1 VTGDGQPLGGLA
13 VAEDTTGLAGT
24 FAGHLLAGFGA
35 AVHRAG
41 PSPFPILD
49 RRKRTRPAQDAA
61 VAIADES
68 RTMPVAPIGV
78 RVRAWGR
85 TGPRTSLPPD
95 EALVQAATGVQ
106 ALQWSWGGH
115 PVWLAT
121 PIVSYMTGML
131 AALGATAAHFAT
143 MRGVRGQAVDVSG
156 LQAAFALNSGTYVT
170 GPEHKS
176 ALLVGGDPRGVYPS
190 YSLYPT
196 ADGWLF
202 VGALTQA
209 FWVKL
214 MTFLERVD
222 LLVDERLQGNPLTF
236 GAPALRVFVRAELE
250 PTFARRTTAAWI
262 EALRAADIPCG
273 AVQSRDE
280 YLRDPELRAAG
291 LVADPWE
298 PPAAARV
305 TEGSPGDRPA
315 GPTPRTCLDGIRVLD
330 LTSFIAGPVCPM
342 LLGDLG
348 ADVVKIETA
357 DGDPFRMTA
366 FGFHGWNRGKR
377 SLVLDLKRPEG
388 RDAFL
393 DLVRGADVV
402 VENFRGGVMDRLGL
416 GWDRLRAVNP
426 ALVLT
431 SITGAEGPLATLP
444 GFDPLFQAR
453 SGFMVAQGGAGEPVF
468 HMIPYNDYSAGTLG
482 ALASVVALVAR
493 ERTRRGQ
500 RVETSLMRTALV
512 DQAAH
517 MDDPRPGGRDH
528 LGPRAARR
536 LYACAD
542 GWLCVAAQ
550 DDVHARA
557 LGTLAGAA
565 LGLDAPADGS
575 EATALAKALA
585 PLARG
590 DALAR
595 LAAAGV
601 PAAPCLAF
609 AEMLADEHLRANGM
623 FVTMDDATLGSVTIG
638 GPLVDFGRTPIAYR
652 RLGPAHGAHSREVLA
667 EAGYDDARIARLVA
681 AGIVRA

>member
-1 VTGDGQPLGGLA
+1 VTRDAPLGELAVVEDASGLA
-13 VAEDTTGLAGT
+13 AT

-35 AVHRAG
+35 SVHRAG
-41 PSPFPILD
+41 ASPFPILD
-49 RRKRTRPAQDAA
+49 RRKRTGPCARA
-61 VAIADES
+61 AIAITEEARPTPDA
-68 RTMPVAPIGV
+68 PVAV
-78 RVRAWGR
+78 RLRAWGR
-85 TGPRTSLPPD
+85 TGPRASLPPD
-95 EALVQAATGVQ
+95 EALVQAATGIQ
-106 ALQWSWGGH
+106 ALQWSWSGR

-131 AALGATAAHFAT
+131 AALGATAAHFARL
-143 MRGVRGQAVDVSG
+143 RGAPGQTVDVSG

-196 ADGWLF
+196 ADGWIF

-236 GAPALRVFVRAELE
+236 GAPALRAFVRSELE
-250 PTFARRTTAAWI
+250 PTFAKRTTAAWI
-262 EALRAADIPCG
+262 EALRGADIPCG
-273 AVQSRDE
+273 AVQTRDE
-280 YLRDPELRAAG
+280 YLRDPEVHAAG

-298 PPAAARV
+298 PPPAARVTPGAAAARV
-305 TEGSPGDRPA
+305 SGSAPD
-315 GPTPRTCLDGIRVLD
+315 TCLERVRVLD

-388 RDAFL
+388 RDGFL
-393 DLVRGADVV
+393 DLVRHADVV
-402 VENFRGGVMDRLGL
+402 VENFRGGVMERLGL
-416 GWDRLRAVNP
+416 GWDRLRSVNP

-431 SITGAEGPLATLP
+431 SITGAEGSLATLP

-453 SGFMVAQGGAGEPVF
+453 SGFMTAQGGTDEPVF

-482 ALASVVALVAR
+482 ALATVVALVAR
-493 ERTRRGQ
+493 ELEGRGQ

-517 MDDPRPGGRDH
+517 MTEPRPGSRDH
-528 LGPRAARR
+528 LGPSASRR
-536 LYACAD
+536 LYQCVD
-542 GWLCVAAQ
+542 GWLCVSAERAAQ
-550 DDVHARA
+550 ARA
-557 LGTLAGAA
+557 LGALAGVALAPDAPTEGRDAAAVASMLAA
-565 LGLDAPADGS
+565 LGRDA
-575 EATALAKALA
+575 
-585 PLARG
+585 
-590 DALAR
+590 ALAR
-595 LAAAGV
+595 LAGADV

-609 AEMLADEHLRANGM
+609 GELLADEHLRANGM
-623 FVTMDDATLGSVTIG
+623 FVTMPDAALGSVTIG
-638 GPLVDFGRTPIAYR
+638 GPLIDLERTPIRYR
-652 RLGPAHGAHSREVLA
+652 RLGPGHGAHSREVLA
-667 EAGYDDARIARLVA
+667 EAGWDDAQIAGLVT
-681 AGIVRA
+681 AGVVHA

>member
-1 VTGDGQPLGGLA
+1 MTRDGHPLDGLA
-13 VAEDTTGLAGT
+13 VAARTTGLAGT
-24 FAGHLLAGFGA
+24 FAGHLLAGLGA
-35 AVHRAG
+35 AVHRAA
-41 PSPFPILD
+41 PSPFPILE
-49 RRKRTRPAQDAA
+49 RRMHAGPPASAGIA
-61 VAIADES
+61 LADEAS
-68 RTMPVAPIGV
+68 PVPDAPIAV

-85 TGPRTSLPPD
+85 TGPRATLPPD

-106 ALQWSWGGH
+106 ALQWSWSGR

-121 PIVSYMTGML
+121 PVVSYMTGML
-131 AALGATAAHFAT
+131 AALAAAAAHFARL
-143 MRGVRGQAVDVSG
+143 RGGRGQGVHVSG

-170 GPEHKS
+170 GPAHQS

-196 ADGWLF
+196 ADGWVFL
-202 VGALTQA
+202 GALTQP

-214 MTFLERVD
+214 LTFLERVD

-236 GAPALRVFVRAELE
+236 GAPELRAFVRAELG
-250 PTFARRTTAAWI
+250 PIFARRTTAAWI

-273 AVQSRDE
+273 AVRTRDE
-280 YLRDPELRAAG
+280 YLRDPEVRAAG

-305 TEGSPGDRPA
+305 TDGSPARPRPA
-315 GPTPRTCLDGIRVLD
+315 SASDTCLAGIRVLD

-342 LLGDLG
+342 LLADLG
-348 ADVVKIETA
+348 ADVVKVETA

-377 SLVLDLKRPEG
+377 SLVLDLKRPDG

-416 GWDRLRAVNP
+416 GWERLRAVNP

-453 SGFMVAQGGAGEPVF
+453 SGFMVAQGGTGEPVF
-468 HMIPYNDYSAGTLG
+468 HMIPYNDYCAGTLG
-482 ALASVVALVAR
+482 ALATVAALVAR
-493 ERTRRGQ
+493 ERRARGQ
-500 RVETSLMRTALV
+500 RVELSLMRTALV

-517 MDDPRPGGRDH
+517 MTDVRPGGRDY
-528 LGPRAARR
+528 LGPGAARR
-536 LYACAD
+536 LYGCAD
-542 GWLCVAAQ
+542 GWVCVAAQ
-550 DDVHARA
+550 DAAQARA
-557 LGTLAGAA
+557 LGTLGHVTLAA
-565 LGLDAPADGS
+565 DAPAECP
-575 EATALAKALA
+575 EAAAIASALAG
-585 PLARG
+585 LARG
-590 DALAR
+590 DALGR

-609 AEMLADEHLRANGM
+609 ADMVADAHLRANGM
-623 FVTMDDATLGSVTIG
+623 FVTLPDATLGPVTIG
-638 GPLVDFGRTPIAYR
+638 GPFADFDATPIAYR
-652 RLGPAHGAHSREVLA
+652 RLGPEHGAHSRAVLA
-667 EAGYDDARIARLVA
+667 EAGFDAERIAGLVA
-681 AGIVRA
+681 AGVVRA